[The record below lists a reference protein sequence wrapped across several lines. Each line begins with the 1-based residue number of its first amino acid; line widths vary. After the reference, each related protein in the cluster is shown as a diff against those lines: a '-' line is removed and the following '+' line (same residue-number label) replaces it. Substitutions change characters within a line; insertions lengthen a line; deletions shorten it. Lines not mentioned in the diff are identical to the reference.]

1 MPHLVIEQPGIPPM
15 TVQITAAVTSFG
27 RAEENTIVLLADE
40 ISRFHAK
47 IRLQGGQTILDDLK
61 SMNGTYVNRQR
72 VTERVLADKDEV
84 WFGSK
89 CRASFHD
96 DPEEVKKQAKTESTL
111 TLSVDRIREE
121 MDSVTASMTMIA
133 PSRSAQAAQIA
144 DVETGKMQRAFR
156 RLNALYKA
164 TQLIASDFDV
174 QKRVTHVLDLAMEV
188 THADRGFL
196 MMNEEGS
203 EELLVKVAREM
214 GHELSSSSPSMGVA
228 QLAALNG
235 EPLLMADSGSDAR
248 FSGRESIIAQ
258 KITSAMCVPLKVENR
273 ILGAIYVDSQ
283 KSGMQFTEE
292 DLELL
297 QTLAN
302 QSAMAIENV
311 HLYEKM
317 LEAERKRANF
327 SRFLSPAVVE
337 HLMSED
343 QDVTL
348 GGEKRPVTIMFCDI
362 RGFTTLSEGL
372 TPERLVEFLNEH
384 FTAMTEI
391 VFQHGG
397 TLDKFIGD
405 EVMALFGAPFTSQ
418 NDGVQAV
425 RAGLAMQAKNR
436 VLNEGRKERGFPP
449 FEIGIGINTGEVFT
463 GYIGSPERLDYSVI
477 GDHVNIAA
485 RLCSVAGPGQVII
498 GQQTYEAIEDIIDV
512 RSAGTP
518 TLKGKS
524 KLVKAYEVLGFKAS
538 EPPTT
543 PGPS

>member
-1 MPHLVIEQPGIPPM
+1 MPHFVIEQPGIPPM
-15 TVQITAAVTSFG
+15 TVEITAPVTSFG

-40 ISRFHAK
+40 ISRNHAK
-47 IRLQGGQTILDDLK
+47 IRLQGGQTILNDLK

-72 VTERVLADKDEV
+72 VVERVLADQDEV

-89 CRASFHD
+89 CRAIFHD
-96 DPEEVKKQAKTESTL
+96 DPKEAKQRRKAESSLAGEVDK
-111 TLSVDRIREE
+111 IRQE
-121 MDSVTASMTMIA
+121 MDEVTASMTMIA
-133 PSRSAQAAQIA
+133 PSQSEQTTQIA
-144 DVETGKMQRAFR
+144 DVELGKMQRAFR

-174 QKRVTHVLDLAMEV
+174 QKRVTQVLDLTMEV

-196 MMNEEGS
+196 MMKEEGS
-203 EELLVKVAREM
+203 DKLLVKVAREM
-214 GHELSSSSPSMGVA
+214 GQELSSSSPSMGVA
-228 QLAALNG
+228 EHAALDG

-292 DLELL
+292 DLELF

-311 HLYEKM
+311 RLYEKM
-317 LEAERKRANF
+317 LEAEKKRANF

-343 QDVTL
+343 REVEL

-362 RGFTTLSEGL
+362 RGFTPLSEGL
-372 TPERLVEFLNEH
+372 SPERLVEFLNEH
-384 FTAMTEI
+384 FTAMTKI

-397 TLDKFIGD
+397 TLDKYIGD

-418 NDGVQAV
+418 DDRALAV
-425 RAGLAMQAKNR
+425 RAGLAMQERNKI
-436 VLNEGRKERGFPP
+436 LNEGRKKRGFPP

-485 RLCSVAGPGQVII
+485 RLCSVAGPGKVII
-498 GQQTYEAIEDIIDV
+498 GEQTYEAIKDVIDV

-518 TLKGKS
+518 MLKGKS
-524 KLVKAYEVLGFKAS
+524 ESVNAYEVLGFKAA
-538 EPPTT
+538 EPSTA

>member
-1 MPHLVIEQPGIPPM
+1 M
-15 TVQITAAVTSFG
+15 TVEITDPVTSFG
-27 RAEENTIVLLADE
+27 RAEENSIVLLADE

-47 IRLQGGQTILDDLK
+47 IRMQGDQTILDDLK

-72 VTERVLADKDEV
+72 VVERVLTDQDEV

-89 CRASFHD
+89 CRAIFHD
-96 DPEEVKKQAKTESTL
+96 DSEEVKQRRRTESAL
-111 TLSVDRIREE
+111 VVEVDKIREE
-121 MDSVTASMTMIA
+121 MDNVTATMTMIA
-133 PSRSAQAAQIA
+133 PAQSAQATQIA
-144 DVETGKMQRAFR
+144 DVEMGKMQRAFR

-174 QKRVTHVLDLAMEV
+174 QKRVTHVLDLVIEV

-196 MMNEEGS
+196 MMKEEDS
-203 EELLVKVAREM
+203 DELLVKVARGM
-214 GHELSSSSPSMGVA
+214 GQELSSSSPSMGVA
-228 QLAALNG
+228 QHAAQDG
-235 EPLLMADSGSDAR
+235 EPLLMANSVSDTR

-258 KITSAMCVPLKVENR
+258 KIVSAMCVPLKVENR

-292 DLELL
+292 DLELFL
-297 QTLAN
+297 TLAN

-311 HLYEKM
+311 QLYEKM
-317 LEAERKRANF
+317 LEAEKKRANF

-343 QDVTL
+343 SEVEL

-362 RGFTTLSEGL
+362 RGFTPLSEGL
-372 TPERLVEFLNEH
+372 SPDRLVEFLNEH
-384 FTAMTEI
+384 FTAMTKI
-391 VFQHGG
+391 VFQYGG
-397 TLDKFIGD
+397 TLDKYIGD
-405 EVMALFGAPFTSQ
+405 EVMALFGAPFTSP
-418 NDGVQAV
+418 NDGALAV
-425 RAGLAMQAKNR
+425 RAGLAMQARNKE
-436 VLNEGRKERGFPP
+436 LNEGRTKRGFPT

-477 GDHVNIAA
+477 GDHVNVAA

-498 GQQTYEAIEDIIDV
+498 GEQTYDIIKDIV
-512 RSAGTP
+512 EARSAGTP
-518 TLKGKS
+518 SLKGKTEP
-524 KLVKAYEVLGFKAS
+524 VKAYEVLAFKTS
-538 EPPTT
+538 EPSTA